1 MIKKTLV
8 AFFLLQ
14 GIFSLTAFSQTNNT
28 QESKS
33 NKLPTVKDGKVECM
47 KQFDSLVTHYKV
59 KYQDKK
65 VLFVFDIDNTIMVTN
80 ENGYGSDKWLNNA
93 KRYLDVQKECNNC
106 NTLHPSFFK
115 INEQLIYDKL
125 QFQVSR
131 DSVKRALECHESC
144 KKLISEQ
151 KIVNGIGGNS
161 AVIALT
167 SRGRSKEM
175 RQLTIK
181 SLKALDYQFVTNV
194 SARDTVTK
202 VSPRD
207 TVSIEGANF
216 TFSQNIIFTGG
227 KNKGTALSA
236 FMDLAQKKYDV
247 VIFFDDDAYKV
258 GDVAAVFTNTKEDI
272 KLHVYQMKMEKTMI
286 NEFYTVNEKA
296 KLYGN
301 NGLQEAICKD

>member
-1 MIKKTLV
+1 MMIKTLIT
-8 AFFLLQ
+8 FFLLQ
-14 GIFSLTAFSQTNNT
+14 GVFSLTGFSQTNNT
-28 QESKS
+28 QESTS
-33 NKLPTVKDGKVECM
+33 NRLPTVKDGKVECM
-47 KQFDSLVTHYKV
+47 KQFDSLVTHYQV

-93 KRYLDVQKECNNC
+93 KRYLDVQKECNSC
-106 NTLHPSFFK
+106 NSLHPSFFK
-115 INEQLIYDKL
+115 INEQLIYDQL

-144 KKLISEQ
+144 EKLISQQ

-161 AVIALT
+161 DVVALT
-167 SRGRSKEM
+167 SRGRSNEM
-175 RQLTIK
+175 RQLTFT

-194 SARDTVTK
+194 SARGTVT
-202 VSPRD
+202 
-207 TVSIEGANF
+207 INGANF

-236 FMDLAQKKYDV
+236 FMDSVETKYDV